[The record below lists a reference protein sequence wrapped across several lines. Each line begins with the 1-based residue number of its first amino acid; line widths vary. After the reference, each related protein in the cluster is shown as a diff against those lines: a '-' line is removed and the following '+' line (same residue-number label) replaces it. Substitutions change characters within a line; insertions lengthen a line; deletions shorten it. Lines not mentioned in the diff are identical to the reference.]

1 MQTPDWSRTQ
11 ALRDAQHYSGL
22 CNAAEQQADAEADM
36 AERFARAAAKGDA
49 NALCPWAPTVLD
61 EEARQA
67 KGLSWTAQHLP
78 RRAQTLAEAMAESL
92 DYGQGPSQTEAMH
105 LILCAVK
112 STDAALAAAAADLL
126 RRMGDAFARFNAEVV
141 L

>member
-11 ALRDAQHYSGL
+11 ALHDAERYSQL
-22 CNAAEQQADAEADM
+22 CNAVEAQANAEADM
-36 AERFARAAAKGDA
+36 AERFAHAAAQGDA

-67 KGLSWTAQHLP
+67 QGLSWSAPRLP

-92 DYGQGPSQTEAMH
+92 DYGTGPSQTEAMH
-105 LILCAVK
+105 LILCAAK
-112 STDAALAAAAADLL
+112 STDATVATMAADLL
-126 RRMGDAFARFNAEVV
+126 RRMGAAFARFNAEVAS
-141 L
+141 